1 MEPLQRTAARA
12 LGELLHKQPT
22 TPAKVAFAWQLAA
35 GPALGRAGAVEW
47 SDDGTLRIRARDET
61 WLREIRRSRPIV
73 LERMTELLG
82 PGVVRKIVIE

>member
-1 MEPLQRTAARA
+1 MERLQRTAARA
-12 LGELLHKQPT
+12 LGDLLQKQPT

-35 GPALGRAGAVEW
+35 GPALGRAGTAEW
-47 SDDGTLRIRARDET
+47 SDDGTLRIRARDEA

-73 LERMTELLG
+73 VERMTQLLG